1 MGLTHYGSSQQTSFN
16 GRNNDSPIIA
26 SLRDAEDK
34 ASRFHGVSAFELPDN
49 NSTQALLG
57 LKDKS
62 FSQARMKP

>member
-1 MGLTHYGSSQQTSFN
+1 MRVYNKNPSTAEIH
-16 GRNNDSPIIA
+16 DSPIIA
-26 SLRDAEDK
+26 SLPDAKDK
-34 ASRFHGVSAFELPDN
+34 ASRFHGVSAFDLPDN